1 MKVGDLVKSLIVTE
15 RPVGVIYKIDKTHR
29 WGTLY
34 YVMFLKDSTLST
46 PNTFRFKKHQLEV
59 ISEGG

>member
-1 MKVGDLVKSLIVTE
+1 MTE
-15 RPVGVIYKIDKTHR
+15 RPVGVIYKIDRTHR

-34 YVMFLKDSTLST
+34 HVVFLKDSTLST